1 MHQPILPLSRIL
13 TLVGYGLLMITLI
26 LGIILKKFYINMPEG
41 VLLITLVVPLLFPLR
56 GLLQAKRYTHAWG
69 SFLSCWYLVI
79 GVDVWVENPALS
91 ATILLCTTI
100 WFTGM
105 VLFARFSPLDWKEIP
120 KPRAKTKNK

>member
-1 MHQPILPLSRIL
+1 MHHPILPLSRIL
-13 TLVGYGLLMITLI
+13 TLVGYGLLMITLV
-26 LGIILKKFYINMPEG
+26 LGIVLKKFYINMPEG
-41 VLLITLVVPLLFPLR
+41 LLLITLVVPLLFPLR

-79 GVDVWVENPALS
+79 GVDIWPENPALS
-91 ATILLCTTI
+91 ATILLCTTV

-120 KPRAKTKNK
+120 KPRVKPKK

>member
-1 MHQPILPLSRIL
+1 
-13 TLVGYGLLMITLI
+13 MITLI